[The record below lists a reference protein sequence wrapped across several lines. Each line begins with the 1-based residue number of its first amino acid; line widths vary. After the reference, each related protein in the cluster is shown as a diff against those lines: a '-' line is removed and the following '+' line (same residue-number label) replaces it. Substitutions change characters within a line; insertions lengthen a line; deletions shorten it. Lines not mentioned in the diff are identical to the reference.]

1 MKRTLIWIAVVLA
14 VIEVAYL
21 AVANVALNLPA
32 TQAYLNGLRPDRYA
46 FQWDRAWSWVPF
58 RIQATNLSANG
69 QTWSQQWQVSAP
81 AATAS
86 LAILPLFAKTV
97 HVHGLDSADLD
108 VRFRPRVR
116 PDRDDAA
123 LRQFYPVIEGRDP
136 NAPIGEPPTQRPGW
150 DVIVDVER
158 IAGANRLWVWGT
170 QLTLT
175 GEGSAI
181 VNRQLH
187 AGPLTI
193 SDGQADATVE
203 SLTVNGQKISDKG
216 AIKGTFAFAPVILQ
230 ENRGLK
236 KFAFLTTGAD
246 IELPVERLDFL
257 DFYLR
262 RVTGMTLA
270 GEGEIKGHFAY
281 DKGDLAAGTDLTIS
295 ATGLTVA
302 EAPYKVDG
310 AGAVDVKVDAASPE
324 TLAATVRFAE
334 LSAFHDSDDLA
345 LFTGKNL
352 EVGVERTTRILPG
365 DGDEKAPSRVAVTI
379 PSVTVA
385 DLTAYQRYLPDK
397 WNVQLLGGTGSLEGS
412 AEMSADD
419 LNIDLTLRSENANL
433 KIKTDSF
440 ETNLE
445 LGLKAKGT
453 ATGQTAKVD
462 ISGAYID
469 LDDSQVKSRRGD
481 TSAPWQARLSL
492 TSGQA
497 EVELPNST
505 DSKAGYPGF
514 WSLSRD
520 RDVKGLLETANGA
533 FKADLTISNL
543 DWVNVFFK
551 NPYSLAVYNSAD
563 FQADLTLASG
573 FLGEGSSL
581 TMQPR
586 AFKLE
591 VLDYIAEGSG
601 GFDVVVE
608 KGGEDPD
615 LRLDANL
622 SGASLRLADEKKAV
636 VDQVKLAVTARAKGV
651 SLKDGGKVTALD
663 LSIPSAKIADMTA
676 YNEYLPKGSPLRILA
691 GKGDLA
697 ADVKIDGDTPRGS
710 VKMKSSRIDAVIDEQ
725 RLSGTAAFDVKII
738 GGAARDMAFDIGGT
752 SLRLDGVQ
760 VAGSG
765 TRAAIRGWNGSLAL
779 NKGRVVW
786 KKPMTLSLDANIRMT
801 DTRPFIAIFESQRK
815 THKWLDKILTL
826 EDVRAVASVKV
837 EPGEFLVPY
846 AFAKSDTIDIGAKG
860 LISEGQREGMFYAR
874 YGKLAGIVEIDNG
887 RRKFGLIGA
896 TKKFENYVA
905 GEPLPGLSDAGE
917 ASADEAPRKKG
928 GPFTPFHKRRGSR

>member
-1 MKRTLIWIAVVLA
+1 MKRWLIRIAVVLA
-14 VIEVAYL
+14 VIEVSYL

-86 LAILPLFAKTV
+86 LAVLPLFARTV
-97 HVHGLDSADLD
+97 HVYGLDSADLD

-136 NAPIGEPPTQRPGW
+136 NAPIGDPPTQRPGW

-158 IAGANRLWVWGT
+158 IAGANKLWVWGT
-170 QLTLT
+170 QLTLS

-236 KFAFLTTGAD
+236 KFAFLTTEAD
-246 IELPVERLDFL
+246 IDLPVERLDFL

-281 DKGDLAAGTDLTIS
+281 DKGDLTAGTNLTIS
-295 ATGLTVA
+295 ANGLTVS
-302 EAPYKVDG
+302 EAPYTIDG
-310 AGAVDVKVDAASPE
+310 AGAVDIAVSAADSDTLDA
-324 TLAATVRFAE
+324 TFRFAE
-334 LSAFHDSDDLA
+334 LSAFHASDNQA
-345 LFTGKNL
+345 LFTGKDL
-352 EVGVERTTRILPG
+352 QVIVQRTPRILP
-365 DGDEKAPSRVAVTI
+365 DDDNKKSPRRVAVTI

-385 DLTAYQRYLPDK
+385 NLTAYQRYLPDK
-397 WNVQLLGGTGSLEGS
+397 WNVQLLGGSGFLEGQ
-412 AEMSADD
+412 AEMSATD
-419 LNIDLTLRSENANL
+419 LVVDLTLRSENANL
-433 KIKTDSF
+433 KVKADSF

-445 LGLKAKGT
+445 LGLKA
-453 ATGQTAKVD
+453 TGKATAKTAEVD
-462 ISGAYID
+462 ISGSYVD
-469 LDDSQVKSRRGD
+469 LDDSQVKNRRGD
-481 TSAPWQARLSL
+481 ASVPWQARLSV
-492 TSGQA
+492 TKGEA
-497 EVELPNST
+497 DVELPEAADAKT
-505 DSKAGYPGF
+505 GFPGF

-520 RDVKGLLETANGA
+520 KDVKGLLETANGA
-533 FKADLTISNL
+533 FQAGLTISNL
-543 DWVNVFFK
+543 DWVNVFFA
-551 NPYSLAVYNSAD
+551 NPYSLAVYNSTD
-563 FQADLTLASG
+563 FEADLTLSSG
-573 FLGEGSSL
+573 WLGDGSTL
-581 TMQPR
+581 KMDPR
-586 AFKLE
+586 AFKLG
-591 VLDYIAEGSG
+591 VLDYIVEGNG
-601 GFDVVVE
+601 GFGVLVE
-608 KGGEDPD
+608 KGGENPD

-636 VDQVKLAVTARAKGV
+636 VDQVTLAVTARAKGV

-663 LSIPSAKIADMTA
+663 LSIPSAKITDMTA

-710 VKMKSSRIDAVIDEQ
+710 VTMKSSRIDAVIDEKKI
-725 RLSGTAAFDVKII
+725 SGTANLDVKIG
-738 GGAARDMAFDIGGT
+738 GGAAREMAFDIGGS
-752 SLRLDGVQ
+752 SLRLDGVH
-760 VAGSG
+760 VAGG
-765 TRAAIRGWNGSLAL
+765 GGRAEIRGWNGRVDLG
-779 NKGRVVW
+779 KGSVVW
-786 KKPMTLSLDANIRMT
+786 KKPMKLNMDAAIRMT
-801 DTRPFIAIFESQRK
+801 DTRPLIAIFESHRK
-815 THKWLDKILTL
+815 THKWLEKILTL
-826 EDVRAVASVKV
+826 EDVRANASIRV

-846 AFAKSDTIDIGAKG
+846 AMAKSDTIDIGVKG
-860 LISEGQREGMFYAR
+860 LIREGERQGIFYAR
-874 YGKLAGIVEIDNG
+874 YGKLAGILEIDNKQ
-887 RRKFGLIGA
+887 RKFGLIGA
-896 TKKFENYVA
+896 TRKFEEYVP
-905 GEPLPGLSDAGE
+905 GNPLPGMRDAE
-917 ASADEAPRKKG
+917 ASGETSAKKKRNPFSPFHRKK
-928 GPFTPFHKRRGSR
+928 